1 MIIFP
6 AIDLKDGACV
16 RLVKGD
22 YATAHKVAEDA
33 VETASSFYRDGAEW
47 IHMVDL
53 DGAKAAKPVNSGVVF
68 DVLKKSGLKV
78 EIGGGIRDRET
89 IEFYLERG
97 ISRVILGSAALK
109 NPELVREAVTHYGE
123 QIAVGIDARDGKV
136 AAEGWTDTSAVDYL
150 EMAKQMEAI
159 GVKYIIFTDISK
171 DGTLSGPNLEML
183 DKINRT
189 VTCQITASGGVS
201 CLQDIRDLSQLN
213 LYAAIC
219 GKALYTGDLL
229 LRDAVAVCRGEQ

>member
-123 QIAVGIDARDGKV
+123 QIAVGIRCV
-136 AAEGWTDTSAVDYL
+136 
-150 EMAKQMEAI
+150 
-159 GVKYIIFTDISK
+159 
-171 DGTLSGPNLEML
+171 
-183 DKINRT
+183 
-189 VTCQITASGGVS
+189 
-201 CLQDIRDLSQLN
+201 
-213 LYAAIC
+213 
-219 GKALYTGDLL
+219 
-229 LRDAVAVCRGEQ
+229 